1 MLIVLLPDNLPAP
14 DADVDAEVAPPTA
27 CWWQLERDG
36 SLIAQGVDS
45 LADLHARFPQE
56 RIRALAPATS
66 VSLYRISMPVRR
78 GAALRA
84 ALPYA
89 LEDQL
94 SEDIDGL
101 HFVAGPRTT
110 GDKLVAAVV
119 SHSRVEQ
126 WQVLLQQPGWRLEA
140 IVPAPRLFAGQAPE
154 AGLRLSECQWP
165 DGQVQTIVAAADQE
179 PQLMEPALVGFWLQ
193 RRLHAEPELAIELAG
208 LSAEQFNL
216 EAGGLV
222 SEQPADTQDWSALLR
237 RLMVSNPPCNLLT
250 GPYAASMA
258 APPWR
263 KLRPV
268 MGLAAAVVVLAL
280 GQVALEWRALDRE
293 RERLQVQMLQI
304 FSNSLPTTPPVDP
317 VEQFR
322 AALSGG
328 AASAGGPSMGPLM
341 HDVLQ
346 VVKAHEEAEV
356 VSLRGTLS
364 GVDLE
369 LKVASFAELESIRA
383 ALGEKA
389 GISESL
395 QGADSTS
402 DGVSARLRVQRSES

>member
-14 DADVDAEVAPPTA
+14 VAEADVEVAPPSV

-36 SLIAQGVDS
+36 RLLAQGVDS
-45 LADLHARFPQE
+45 LVDLHARFPQE
-56 RIRALAPATS
+56 RVRALAPATS

-94 SEDIDGL
+94 SEDIEDL
-101 HFVAGPRTT
+101 HFVAGPRTAK
-110 GDKLVAAVV
+110 DKLVAAVV
-119 SHSRVEQ
+119 GHGRIEQ
-126 WQVLLQQPGWRLEA
+126 WQVLLQLPGWRLEA
-140 IVPAPRLFAGQAPE
+140 IVPAPRLFASVAPE
-154 AGLRLSECQWP
+154 QGLRLSECRWP
-165 DGQVQTIVAAADQE
+165 DGLVQIVVAAAEQE
-179 PQLMEPALVGFWLQ
+179 PQLMEPDLVGFWLQ
-193 RRLHAEPELAIELAG
+193 RRLHAEPDLAIELVG

-216 EAGGLV
+216 SSDTAV
-222 SEQPADTQDWSALLR
+222 SERPTDEPDWATLFRPLL
-237 RLMVSNPPCNLLT
+237 VSNPPCNLLT

-268 MGLAAAVVVLAL
+268 MGLAAAVVLLVI

-293 RERLQVQMLQI
+293 RDRLQVQMLQI
-304 FSNSLPTTPPVDP
+304 FANALPTTPPVDP

-328 AASAGGPSMGPLM
+328 SAGASGPSMGPLL

-346 VVKAHEEAEV
+346 VVKDHEEAQV
-356 VSLRGTLS
+356 VSLRGTVS
-364 GVDLE
+364 AVDLE
-369 LKVASFAELESIRA
+369 LQVASFAELESIRA
-383 ALGEKA
+383 ALVEKP